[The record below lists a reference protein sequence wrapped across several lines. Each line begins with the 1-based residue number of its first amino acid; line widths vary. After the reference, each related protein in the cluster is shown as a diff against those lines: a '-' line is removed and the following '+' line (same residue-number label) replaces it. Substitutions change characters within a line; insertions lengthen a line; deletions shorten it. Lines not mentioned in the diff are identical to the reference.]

1 MIRILC
7 VLVCFNLVL
16 SDPLNTHCCLEE
28 DGILDEIEAF
38 CVNPVNESKKDIWL
52 NCNIGSARIFETDFN
67 FTVNNNES
75 ATVFVEDQP
84 FLHEAGTFCVANETT
99 NSTLKLLL
107 FCEVEEETTTNLVL
121 SYCMIVS
128 AIFLALTAIIYCALP
143 ILRDLQGKS
152 IICFCVSLSLG
163 LSILG
168 IMKLTEYSD
177 MNLCAA
183 RGFLIYY
190 FMVSSFFW
198 MNSISIQIL
207 FRIKRPSVPDYGW
220 RTFSWYALYA
230 FGTPALIT
238 IAMAIVN
245 FHPGKHQ
252 KPGIGL
258 LTCWFYDKWQQWYY
272 MYSVLS
278 ILMVLNI
285 GIFFY
290 LSFYLWRN
298 TFLSTHVKELRYKF
312 RMTLKMFIIMG
323 LPWMFEMI
331 SSFFEAHIIW
341 TLLDIFN
348 FLQGLLIFIVLV
360 VLRKRVLKALYKRGC
375 LDCVSGLVERYLAV
389 AEDDEEVVQHTIDV
403 PLDDKK
409 HYNI

>member
-1 MIRILC
+1 MFRILC
-7 VLVCFNLVL
+7 VLAYFNLVV
-16 SDPLNTHCCLEE
+16 SDPLNTYCCLEE
-28 DGILDEIEAF
+28 DGILSENEAL
-38 CVNPVNESKKDIWL
+38 CVNPVNEVKKAIRF
-52 NCNIGSARIFETDFN
+52 NCKNTVRLFQKKFN
-67 FTVNNNES
+67 FTVNDNES
-75 ATVFVEDQP
+75 ATIYMGDKP
-84 FLHEAGTFCVANETT
+84 FLQGAGSFCAANETT
-99 NSTLKLLL
+99 NNTLKLLL
-107 FCEVEEETTTNLVL
+107 LCTIEEKETNLVL

-128 AIFLALTAIIYCALP
+128 AIFLALTAILYCALP

-152 IICFCVSLSLG
+152 IICFCVSLALG
-163 LSILG
+163 LIILA
-168 IMKLTEYSD
+168 IMNLVKYSD

-183 RGFLIYY
+183 RGFLTYY

-238 IAMAIVN
+238 IAMSIVN

-258 LTCWFYDKWQQWYY
+258 NTCWFYDKRQQWYY

-278 ILMVLNI
+278 ILMAINI
-285 GIFFY
+285 AIFCY
-290 LSFYLWRN
+290 LSVYLWRQ

-312 RMTLKMFIIMG
+312 GMTLKMFIIMG
-323 LPWMFEMI
+323 LPWIFEMI
-331 SSFFEAHIIW
+331 STFFEAHIIW
-341 TLLDIFN
+341 TVLDIFN
-348 FLQGLLIFIVLV
+348 LMQGPFMFIVLV
-360 VLRKRVLKALYKRGC
+360 VLRKRVLKALYKSGC
-375 LDCVSGLVERYLAV
+375 LDCVSGLVERYLAI
-389 AEDDEEVVQHTIDV
+389 AEDDEEIVQHTIDV

-409 HYNI
+409 HNNI

>member
-1 MIRILC
+1 MFRILC
-7 VLVCFNLVL
+7 VLACFNLVL
-16 SDPLNTHCCLEE
+16 SDPLNTYCCLEE
-28 DGILDEIEAF
+28 DGILDETEAF
-38 CVNPVNESKKDIWL
+38 CVNPVNESKKPL
-52 NCNIGSARIFETDFN
+52 RFQCTNTERFLEADFN
-67 FTVNNNES
+67 FTGDDRELFFGVQS
-75 ATVFVEDQP
+75 LLQDQ
-84 FLHEAGTFCVANETT
+84 GIFCTANETT
-99 NSTLKLLL
+99 NNTQKLLL
-107 FCEVEEETTTNLVL
+107 LCKVEKKSTQIVVW

-128 AIFLALTAIIYCALP
+128 AIFLALTAIVYCALP

-163 LSILG
+163 LIFLA
-168 IMKLTEYSD
+168 IMKLMEYSD

-183 RGFLIYY
+183 RGFLTYY

-220 RTFSWYALYA
+220 RTFLWYALYA

-238 IAMAIVN
+238 IAMAIIN
-245 FHPGKHQ
+245 FHPGTHQ

-258 LTCWFYDKWQQWYY
+258 NSCWFDDKRQQWYY

-278 ILMVLNI
+278 ILMALNL
-285 GIFFY
+285 GLFFY
-290 LSFYLWRN
+290 LSVYLWRQ

-323 LPWMFEMI
+323 LPWIFEMI
-331 SSFFEAHIIW
+331 STFFEPHIIW

-348 FLQGLLIFIVLV
+348 LIQGLLIFIVLV

-375 LDCVSGLVERYLAV
+375 LDCVSGIVERYLAI

-409 HYNI
+409 HNNI